1 MRPQIIETIGQRER
15 LRIGHALAHFLRTA
29 VDITAMHVD
38 LLDDL
43 ALERGT
49 EAQYAMRRRVL
60 GADVDH
66 ILLFVEKHMFS
77 LFDLTVLELV
87 AGSLVLGRF
96 IGLRYRID
104 LRVRIVILAERIA
117 DPVVAQVQPAHIG
130 MARKPDAVEVVY
142 FTLVQVGRMPQV
154 AYTGQNR
161 MFTVG
166 RLDTQ
171 HHFVAQRSRTQVV
184 HHTEGFAPVGSGHAN
199 QKIELRLTVVAQ
211 HLRHGVE
218 ILRRNRH
225 GQHFA
230 LFHRRGGSQCQYL
243 ILYQV
248 THCRLLPVPFP
259 STLRASS
266 PCGSHR
272 RRSAAPLLCAA
283 TASCRTTA
291 TRDAGDTPAHKR
303 PPE

>member
-1 MRPQIIETIGQRER
+1 
-15 LRIGHALAHFLRTA
+15 
-29 VDITAMHVD
+29 
-38 LLDDL
+38 
-43 ALERGT
+43 
-49 EAQYAMRRRVL
+49 
-60 GADVDH
+60 
-66 ILLFVEKHMFS
+66 
-77 LFDLTVLELV
+77 
-87 AGSLVLGRF
+87 
-96 IGLRYRID
+96 
-104 LRVRIVILAERIA
+104 
-117 DPVVAQVQPAHIG
+117 